1 MIELTCPHCGIGH
14 RLSPVLA
21 GSRFSCHACG
31 KQFKVPAAL
40 GGGSGGTGSNVP
52 SLSDDDDL
60 FGAPASAS
68 DGATTPIP
76 ASSNAPLASPP
87 SIPSSPSPSSPASP
101 FPTTPARSSSAST
114 TERRGSNDDPFGLD
128 DLEVPAASDAA
139 PRATGPLPFSD
150 LLDDLTAD
158 LDDGPKSTERPNRP
172 APDGIRLDGIPHE
185 SADEIRIRCPVCE
198 SVMWVKPPKIGTEIV
213 CGDCTT
219 TFTAKP
225 DRTLAGKAPVPPA
238 AATRRPG
245 EDGLPDLEP
254 LVESERAKQLAA
266 AAKFNPTL
274 QVSRTRR
281 WGEPVPE
288 PTRDEEAKSEKTD
301 STAAKSE
308 KEPSRDDEQLPSH
321 PLLPGEWL
329 AEMISPFRQPA
340 VLGAGMAMSVLYF
353 LSDQSIAM
361 LLSVDPES
369 VVLKL
374 ITWMIAAFCLIA
386 TWAGM
391 CLTGGPIAADT
402 AEGKRTIE
410 SFTSVAPLD
419 LATGILRLL
428 VPMAVA
434 MAPGIGIAQIF
445 AALVD
450 STVLSVWLIVLSRGL
465 LLPVTLVSTLTA
477 GSLFVVIYPPVMR
490 SISNDLRTWGRTILT
505 GLALASIHSLASTLS
520 ILFGPCLGF
529 VMAPIAGFA
538 WILQVRS
545 IGLLGVRMQEI
556 AD

>member
-1 MIELTCPHCGIGH
+1 MPV
-14 RLSPVLA
+14 SPA
-21 GSRFSCHACG
+21 
-31 KQFKVPAAL
+31 
-40 GGGSGGTGSNVP
+40 
-52 SLSDDDDL
+52 
-60 FGAPASAS
+60 
-68 DGATTPIP
+68 
-76 ASSNAPLASPP
+76 
-87 SIPSSPSPSSPASP
+87 PASP
-101 FPTTPARSSSAST
+101 FPTTPVSSSSAPSP
-114 TERRGSNDDPFGLD
+114 ERRGSNDDPFGLD
-128 DLEVPAASDAA
+128 DLEVPEGNDSA
-139 PRATGPLPFSD
+139 PRANGPLPFSD
-150 LLDDLTAD
+150 LLDDLAAD
-158 LDDGPKSTERPNRP
+158 LDDGPTPTARPNLP
-172 APDGIRLDGIPHE
+172 APDGIRLDGMPHE

-219 TFTAKP
+219 AFTAKP

-245 EDGLPDLEP
+245 EDGLPELEP
-254 LVESERAKQLAA
+254 LVESARAKQLAA

-288 PTRDEEAKSEKTD
+288 PSEEASAERSDKIDPTS
-301 STAAKSE
+301 AKPE
-308 KEPSRDDEQLPSH
+308 KEPSRDAEQLPNHS
-321 PLLPGEWL
+321 LLPGEWL

-340 VLGAGMAMSVLYF
+340 VLGAAMAMSVLFF
-353 LSDQSIAM
+353 LTDQSIGM
-361 LLSVDPES
+361 LLAVDAES

-374 ITWMIAAFCLIA
+374 ITWMIAAFCVTA

-402 AEGKRTIE
+402 AEGKRTID

-419 LATGILRLL
+419 LATGILRML
-428 VPMAVA
+428 VPMSVA

-450 STVLSVWLIVLSRGL
+450 STVLSIWLTVLSRGL

-490 SISNDLRTWGRTILT
+490 SISNDLRTWGRTVLA
-505 GLALASIHSLASTLS
+505 GVALASIQALASTLGM
-520 ILFGPCLGF
+520 LFGPCLGI
-529 VMAPIAGFA
+529 VVAPIAGFA

-545 IGLLGVRMQEI
+545 IGLLGVRMTEI